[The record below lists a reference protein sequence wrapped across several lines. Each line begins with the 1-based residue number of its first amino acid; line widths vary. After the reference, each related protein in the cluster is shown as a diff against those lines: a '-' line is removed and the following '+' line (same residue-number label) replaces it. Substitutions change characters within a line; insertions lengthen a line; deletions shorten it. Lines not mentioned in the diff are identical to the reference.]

1 MSRRS
6 KGTTGWVS
14 AKDTFLGMVVVRVGV
29 KVGGGTDVGV
39 GGLGV
44 GNVGNVETIVVLA
57 RLKTV
62 TMDDIL
68 VWLRSD

>member
-1 MSRRS
+1 M
-6 KGTTGWVS
+6 
-14 AKDTFLGMVVVRVGV
+14 RVGV